1 MSYSESELIEQPA
14 IQLFAEL
21 GWETLSASDE
31 VMGASGTLGREFKSE
46 VILVTRLRSVLE
58 RLNPALPIE
67 AIASAVDELSR
78 YLLLPRLLSGQIDL
92 VAAEG

>member
-1 MSYSESELIEQPA
+1 MSYSESELVEQPA